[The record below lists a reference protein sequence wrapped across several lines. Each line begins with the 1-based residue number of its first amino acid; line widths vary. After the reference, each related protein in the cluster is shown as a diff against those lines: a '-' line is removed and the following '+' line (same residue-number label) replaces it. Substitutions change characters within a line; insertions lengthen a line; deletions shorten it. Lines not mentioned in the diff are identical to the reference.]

1 MWIDLAA
8 AVLLVALV
16 ITGAARGA
24 LASGLALLTWIG
36 AYVIAVLYGPALG
49 PKAAGAFGVPVV
61 LGAAV
66 AGALVFFA
74 AYLVL
79 GAISALARWL
89 ERRSRS
95 GARRSAADRSL
106 GAFFGALRGV
116 ALGLLLGV
124 MGYWLQAYQELAGR
138 EPLAV
143 VEGSAIASASQS
155 AVYGAASL
163 MLDQETPAGRM
174 ATRAIS
180 DPAHAFGALQGI
192 LDDPRVQLLRD
203 DADFW
208 EAVEVGDPHRATA
221 RVTFRTV
228 ADAPDLRRRF
238 AQAGVIAPGE
248 SREPEPFRAAMDSAL
263 EQVGPRIRNL
273 RDDPELQSLADDP
286 EVVELLESGDTLG
299 LLRHPRFR
307 RLVDRVLAS

>member
-16 ITGAARGA
+16 LTGAARGA
-24 LASGLALLTWIG
+24 LASGLALVTWVG

-49 PKAAGAFGVPVV
+49 PKAAGVFGLPVV

-74 AYLVL
+74 AYFSL
-79 GAISALARWL
+79 GLISALLRWQ
-89 ERRSRS
+89 ERRSRA

-124 MGYWLQAYQELAGR
+124 MGYWLQAYQELSGR
-138 EPLAV
+138 QPLAAV
-143 VEGSAIASASQS
+143 AGSAVASASQT
-155 AVYGAASL
+155 AVYGAASA
-163 MLDQETPAGRM
+163 MLDQETPGGRM

-180 DPAHAFGALQGI
+180 HPAEAFGALQGI
-192 LDDPRVQLLRD
+192 LDDPRILLLRD

-208 EAVEVGDPHRATA
+208 DAVEDGEPHRATG
-221 RVTFRTV
+221 RVSFRTV

-238 AQAGVIAPGE
+238 AQAGVISPGE
-248 SREPEPFRAAMDSAL
+248 SRDPELFRGAMDSAL

-273 RDDPELQSLADDP
+273 RDDPELQSLAGDP
-286 EVVELLESGDTLG
+286 EVVRLLESGDTLG

-307 RLVDRVLAS
+307 RLVDRVLAG